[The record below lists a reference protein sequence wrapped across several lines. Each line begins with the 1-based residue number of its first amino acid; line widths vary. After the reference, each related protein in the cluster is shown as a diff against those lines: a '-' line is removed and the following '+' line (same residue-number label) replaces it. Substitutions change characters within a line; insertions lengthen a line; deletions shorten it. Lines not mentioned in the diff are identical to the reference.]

1 MTLPDERYR
10 SVLMTEKF
18 LLSLLDPKATPRIPK
33 YIRGQ
38 AKACLRHFPS
48 KYEMDMA
55 ATESPSVFETKDPVK
70 NLFK

>member
-10 SVLMTEKF
+10 SVLMTQKF
-18 LLSLLDPKATPRIPK
+18 LLSLLDPKVTPRVPK
-33 YIRGQ
+33 SIRGQ
-38 AKACLRHFPS
+38 ALVCLRHFPS
-48 KYEMDMA
+48 KYDMDLA